1 MGATNLERCLAGER
15 KGTPTRPCA
24 TLGRA
29 LFAGA
34 LLVPVLGG
42 CARFSPDGGMSA
54 VEAQAG
60 GQLNA
65 EVVKVRTADDAAAVD
80 ARVRALL
87 ATPLEANAA
96 VQVALLNNRGLQ
108 AAYNELGI
116 SEAEMVE
123 ASLPPSPT
131 VSLSKLFLTGQ
142 FEIERQVVQN
152 VLGLLTLPRRR
163 EIAED
168 QFRQAQV
175 RAVVE
180 TLRIAAEARR
190 SYYRAVAANQIVSY
204 LGKAKSS
211 ADTLS
216 QLAKKLG
223 ETGAMPKLDQARQH
237 AFYAEVSGQLA
248 VARLRQRTERQRLNR
263 ALGLWGDQTMYKLP
277 GSLDRLPPAPPPIA
291 DVETQAVLSHAGLQV
306 ARMDLQIVAKQYELT
321 HATRFVNMLE
331 VAGINTSSNTLV
343 PQFNGEEVRDK
354 EKFNGYDITF
364 EIPIYDFGRARTR
377 LAEQAYM
384 RAFNRLVEKAVNVR
398 SRANEA
404 YEAYRGRYDI
414 ARHFDKELLPL
425 REIVSE
431 QEMLN
436 YNGML
441 TDLFALLVD
450 ARARI
455 MANVQAVEARRD
467 FWLAKADLHVAIV
480 GGGEEGAGMSE
491 PTVLAADTGG
501 D

>member
-1 MGATNLERCLAGER
+1 MSTR
-15 KGTPTRPCA
+15 KVAALR
-24 TLGRA
+24 RA
-29 LFAGA
+29 LFAST
-34 LLVPVLGG
+34 LLVPALGG
-42 CARFSPDGGMSA
+42 CARFSPDGGMAA

-60 GQLNA
+60 VQLNA
-65 EVVKVRTADDAAAVD
+65 EVLKVRTADDAAAVD

-87 ATPLEANAA
+87 GKPLDANAA
-96 VQVALLNNRGLQ
+96 VQIALLNNRGLQ

-123 ASLPPSPT
+123 ASLPPSPS

-163 EIAED
+163 EIAEE

-180 TLRIAAEARR
+180 TLRTAAEARR
-190 SYYRAVAANQIVSY
+190 GYYRAVAANQVVSY
-204 LGKAKSS
+204 LGKARSS

-216 QLAKKLG
+216 HLAKKLG

-237 AFYAEVSGQLA
+237 AFYAEVSAQLA

-263 ALGLWGDQTMYKLP
+263 ALGLWGDQTAYKLP
-277 GSLDRLPPAPPPIA
+277 GSLDGLPPPPPPIA

-306 ARMDLQIVAKQYELT
+306 ARMDLQIIAKQYELT

-331 VAGINTSSNTLV
+331 VAGINTSSSTLV

-398 SRANEA
+398 SKANEA
-404 YEAYRGRYDI
+404 YESYRGNYEI
-414 ARHFDKELLPL
+414 ARHFEKELLPL
-425 REIVSE
+425 RQIVSE

-441 TDLFALLVD
+441 TDVFALLVD

-455 MANVQAVEARRD
+455 MANVQAVEAQRD

-480 GGGEEGAGMSE
+480 GGGEEGAGMAE
-491 PTVLAADTGG
+491 PTVLASDTGG